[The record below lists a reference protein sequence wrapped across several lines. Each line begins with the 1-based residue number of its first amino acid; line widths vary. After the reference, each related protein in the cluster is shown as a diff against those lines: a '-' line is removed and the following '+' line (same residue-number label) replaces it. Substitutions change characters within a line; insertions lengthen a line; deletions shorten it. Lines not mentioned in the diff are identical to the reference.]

1 MAGLYYEEFEIGME
15 FNHALTRTVT
25 ETGQPYVLCDDA

>member
-25 ETGQPYVLCDDA
+25 ETTTLCSVQ